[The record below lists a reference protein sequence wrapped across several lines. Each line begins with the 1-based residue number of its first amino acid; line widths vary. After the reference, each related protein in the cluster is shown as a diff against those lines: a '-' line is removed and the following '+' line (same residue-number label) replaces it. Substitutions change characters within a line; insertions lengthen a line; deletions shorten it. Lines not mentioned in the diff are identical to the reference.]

1 MPLSTIAANQIKQGT
16 IVDANINSSANI
28 ATTKLGTGAIIQT
41 QKTVVS
47 TTDTITM
54 TNYQVVDMTGL
65 SVNITPQFSNSIQTD
80 SGGCGIGINGAIKT
94 EYTTSYWA
102 RN

>member
-41 QKTVVS
+41 QKTVV
-47 TTDTITM
+47 TTPFFVSLGSDQDTT
-54 TNYQVVDMTGL
+54 VTGFT
-65 SVNITPQFSNSIQTD
+65 VNITPNFLIGMITRSFS
-80 SGGCGIGINGAIKT
+80 
-94 EYTTSYWA
+94 
-102 RN
+102 RV